1 VSCVVKVAGQG
12 SWVRRGTDLERSDA
26 VRFGTGRIMDLRRA
40 EFRTEMIAGAGA
52 LALTEMPR
60 GDLYLTEDL
69 VDSIRSTGQSAG
81 TDFVLV
87 QG

>member
-1 VSCVVKVAGQG
+1 
-12 SWVRRGTDLERSDA
+12 
-26 VRFGTGRIMDLRRA
+26 MDLRRA